1 MKDASNSRDN
11 SPVVNVEDENREAE
25 SDLKDMGLEREV
37 EQYVIDILPSKTWL
51 SLMSYKL
58 VYSRVNFFFKTL
70 GTTYVELKKHFDDT
84 NKQSQ
89 FVGKILE

>member
-37 EQYVIDILPSKTWL
+37 EQYILDIQHL
-51 SLMSYKL
+51 
-58 VYSRVNFFFKTL
+58 
-70 GTTYVELKKHFDDT
+70 TYCL
-84 NKQSQ
+84 
-89 FVGKILE
+89 